1 VINIHRSHVSIF
13 VFALMLVVISLD
25 VAQERFM
32 LDAFGNMVLCTGDGP
47 ETVLV
52 DTDGQ
57 PIQWPDNCIDCITNF
72 VSLDPKCQTALSFFM
87 TELSHFFL
95 VHIGISQ
102 MKTLYDWPL
111 SRASPP
117 LVLA

>member
-57 PIQWPDNCIDCITNF
+57 PIQWSDNCIDCITQF
-72 VSLDPKCQTALSFFM
+72 VSLDHKCQTGLSFFM

-95 VHIGISQ
+95 VHFGISQ
-102 MKTLYDWPL
+102 IKTLYDWPL
-111 SRASPP
+111 SRAPPP
-117 LVLA
+117 LILA